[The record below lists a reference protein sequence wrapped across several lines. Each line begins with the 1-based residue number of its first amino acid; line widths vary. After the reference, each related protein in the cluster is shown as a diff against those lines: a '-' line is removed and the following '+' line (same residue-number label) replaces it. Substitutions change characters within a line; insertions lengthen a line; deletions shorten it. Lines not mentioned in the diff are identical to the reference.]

1 MSYSTTTTLQR
12 TVVFSTTFLIYFVVA
27 ANCRYNYDDLLYTAN
42 MYIYATTYL
51 SYKRCN
57 LSLSTTIRSRPL
69 FVVLSY
75 RWTTTKVLH
84 ICRTKDVIWLWVR
97 LFVVDHYL
105 SYLVTAGLQQKYY
118 IFVVQ
123 KMYLTLSTTIRSRPL
138 VKSTTNLLY

>member
-1 MSYSTTTTLQR
+1 M
-12 TVVFSTTFLIYFVVA
+12 
-27 ANCRYNYDDLLYTAN
+27 
-42 MYIYATTYL
+42 
-51 SYKRCN
+51 
-57 LSLSTTIRSRPL
+57 STTICSRPL

-84 ICRTKDVIWLWVR
+84 ICRTKDVIWLWVQ

-123 KMYLTLSTTIRSRPL
+123 KMYLTFRFRKCINFWNCMVDSFLARFSHPLAFWGEKLNSFWSEMLFSQQLS
-138 VKSTTNLLY
+138 VKFTASSILNRTDKQNIGNSVTFSA